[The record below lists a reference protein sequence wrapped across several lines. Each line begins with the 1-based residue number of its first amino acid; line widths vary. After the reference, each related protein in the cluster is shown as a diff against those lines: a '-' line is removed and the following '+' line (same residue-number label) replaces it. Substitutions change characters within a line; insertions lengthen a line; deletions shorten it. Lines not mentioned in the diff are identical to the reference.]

1 MELDLNLHGDALFL
15 LTGRGSYAITVT
27 TKRKTHWRDTM
38 TTTYSYSDNETTNE
52 FTLVFNGMP
61 NVKEVNL
68 AGTTKFGSKFL
79 SMTLTSVTT
88 S

>member
-1 MELDLNLHGDALFL
+1 
-15 LTGRGSYAITVT
+15 
-27 TKRKTHWRDTM
+27 M
-38 TTTYSYSDNETTNE
+38 TTTYSYNDNETTNE

-68 AGTTKFGSKFL
+68 AGTKKFGSKFL